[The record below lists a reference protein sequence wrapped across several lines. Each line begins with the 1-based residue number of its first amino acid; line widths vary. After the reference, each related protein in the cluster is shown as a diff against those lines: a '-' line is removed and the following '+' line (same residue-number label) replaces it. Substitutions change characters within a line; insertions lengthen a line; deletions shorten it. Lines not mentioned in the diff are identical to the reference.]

1 MTRREREEKEIVEER
16 DCDNLQNLL
25 PVLSLHQSGLKSIS
39 VRQANLSMKP
49 FCEKKCP
56 YEVCKLQ
63 NWRKA
68 EKIFVF
74 QRVQSPNLIKR
85 NHF

>member
-1 MTRREREEKEIVEER
+1 MAWIDRKHALAV
-16 DCDNLQNLL
+16 Q
-25 PVLSLHQSGLKSIS
+25 QSGLKSIS

-49 FCEKKCP
+49 FCEKKRP
-56 YEVCKLQ
+56 YEVFKLQ
-63 NWRKA
+63 KWHKA

-74 QRVQSPNLIKR
+74 QRVKSPNLIKR